1 MNAYFVDR
9 YDFIPFG
16 QEHYL
21 IFSLFSLIAIGVTLY
36 CYHHPNPQKHRKY
49 LSLFLG
55 VITILQLA
63 KPFIRIHYGIFDI
76 KDDLPFHLCNMLPL
90 FLWLAVSFS
99 STFWFSIFFFWVIIG
114 TTQSLITP
122 TVTETF
128 PHYESIR
135 YWTVHF
141 GLTFAAFFGW
151 LILKWRP
158 GPRQALFSFL
168 GLNVLAL
175 VIYFINLAL
184 DSNYWYLMGKPKEAT
199 VLDSLWQWPAYLI
212 QLEFISLTTFLTLAL
227 IIQKL
232 TPKAGTKE

>member
-16 QEHYL
+16 QEHYV
-21 IFSLFSLIAIGVTLY
+21 IVSLYSLITLGVLIY
-36 CYHHPNPQKHRKY
+36 CYLHPNPQKYRKY
-49 LSLFLG
+49 LSGFLG

-63 KPFIRIHYGIFDI
+63 KPFIRIQFGIFDI

-90 FLWLAVSFS
+90 FLWIAVRSS
-99 STFWFSIFFFWVIIG
+99 STLWFSIFFFWVIIG

-122 TVTETF
+122 TVTENF
-128 PHYESIR
+128 PHYESLR

-141 GLTFAAFFGW
+141 GLTFAALFGW
-151 LILKWRP
+151 LVLKWKP
-158 GPRQALFSFL
+158 TPKHALLSFL

-175 VIYFINLAL
+175 AIYLINLAL
-184 DSNYWYLMGKPKEAT
+184 GSNYWYLLGKPEDAT
-199 VLDSLWQWPAYLI
+199 VLDSLWQWPTYLI
-212 QLEFISLTTFLTLAL
+212 QLEIIALTTFLALAF

-232 TPKAGTKE
+232 PPKTGSTE